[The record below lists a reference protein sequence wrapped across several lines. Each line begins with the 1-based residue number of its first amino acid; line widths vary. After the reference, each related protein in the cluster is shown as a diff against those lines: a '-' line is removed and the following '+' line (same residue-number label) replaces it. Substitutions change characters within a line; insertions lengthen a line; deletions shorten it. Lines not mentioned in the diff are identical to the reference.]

1 MKQLELHWRWET
13 TVKWSSLMSVVG
25 RLSKPVDCIKHL
37 GYDCVLRSRM
47 DLSLD
52 VSPAVT
58 YLEKS
63 WEEVI
68 IFIIFFHLSCIFFWC
83 CASHT
88 KWCNIWRRQLPIA
101 PTKHWH
107 QNCDGHHL
115 SGLIN
120 SALFWLCQGPSLF
133 FSFWTTIYLFI
144 YLFFLLLGVI

>member
-1 MKQLELHWRWET
+1 MKQLELHWKWET

-52 VSPAVT
+52 GSPAVT

-68 IFIIFFHLSCIFFWC
+68 ILIIFFHLSCIILVLCFPYNVMQYLERT
-83 CASHT
+83 ATNSSHQT
-88 KWCNIWRRQLPIA
+88 LA
-101 PTKHWH
+101 PELWWSPSVWPHKFSLILA
-107 QNCDGHHL
+107 L
-115 SGLIN
+115 SGSFLV
-120 SALFWLCQGPSLF
+120 F
-133 FSFWTTIYLFI
+133 FSFWTTIC
-144 YLFFLLLGVI
+144 LFFLLFGDI